1 MADRFD
7 YLVLTPSDFEQSLA
21 FYRDILGWHELESL
35 EGRSAAHYVILSGG
49 GVRIMLRKVS
59 ADGSARA
66 TLSNAPS
73 RTPSTPTLHLDIHD
87 VHNRFGRLSAGL
99 HVVAPPGL
107 DEFGRLHF
115 VLRDP
120 DGNLLVFNELRQR

>member
-7 YLVLTPSDFEQSLA
+7 YLVFTPSDFQKSLV

-35 EGRSAAHYVILSGG
+35 EGRGAAHYVILNGG
-49 GVRIMLRKVS
+49 GVRIMLRQSPSGAAKRV
-59 ADGSARA
+59 
-66 TLSNAPS
+66 APA
-73 RTPSTPTLHLDIHD
+73 PSTPTLHLDIHD
-87 VHNRFGRLSAGL
+87 VYKRFAHVPVGE
-99 HVVAPPGL
+99 HVVTPPSE

-120 DGNLLVFNELRQR
+120 DGNLFVFNELRQR

>member
-7 YLVLTPSDFEQSLA
+7 YLVFTPSDFQKSLV

-49 GVRIMLRKVS
+49 GVRIMLRQSSS
-59 ADGSARA
+59 ADAKRV
-66 TLSNAPS
+66 APA
-73 RTPSTPTLHLDIHD
+73 PSTPTLHLDIHD
-87 VHNRFGRLSAGL
+87 VYKRFAHVPVGE
-99 HVVAPPGL
+99 HVVTPPSE

-120 DGNLLVFNELRQR
+120 DGNLFVFNELRQR

>member
-21 FYRDILGWHELESL
+21 FYRDILGWHELDSL

-49 GVRIMLRKVS
+49 GVRMMLRKAPANS
-59 ADGSARA
+59 NGA
-66 TLSNAPS
+66 TSSNAPT
-73 RTPSTPTLHLDIHD
+73 RTPSAPILHLDIHD
-87 VHNRFGRLSAGL
+87 VHNRFGHVPAGA
-99 HVVAPPGL
+99 HVLTPPGE